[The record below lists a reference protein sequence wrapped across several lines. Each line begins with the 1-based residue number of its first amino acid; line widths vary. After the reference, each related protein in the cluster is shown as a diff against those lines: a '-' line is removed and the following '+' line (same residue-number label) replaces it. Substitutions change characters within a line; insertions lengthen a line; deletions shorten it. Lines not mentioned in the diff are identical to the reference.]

1 MSSPQISGLLGPVVA
16 LNAWTFAMEVWMYAV
31 RIPFLEKHRI
41 AADNTITKSQ
51 LDAKTPTSVRWK
63 VDNFNHLFEQPT
75 QFYAI
80 SLVLAFARHGK
91 NEKLDVYLGW
101 APEATA
107 PELGI
112 VDHLKRQIVF
122 AAFSFRHSIWFV
134 VEGLATHQME
144 PTPQVLWLA

>member
-101 APEATA
+101 AYVGARILHSLVHVTTNNVMRRFFLFA
-107 PELGI
+107 LSSGI
-112 VDHLKRQIVF
+112 
-122 AAFSFRHSIWFV
+122 
-134 VEGLATHQME
+134 LATM
-144 PTPQVLWLA
+144 TGRAALLVF